1 MLLWIVLSAGVILYN
16 KYILSV
22 LEFTFP
28 ITLTMI
34 HMLFCSIL
42 AGLLITTGV
51 VKAINMPNDT
61 YCR

>member
-1 MLLWIVLSAGVILYN
+1 MLLWIVLSAGVILFN

-34 HMLFCSIL
+34 HMAFCSIL
-42 AGLLITTGV
+42 AALLITTGV
-51 VKAINMPNDT
+51 V
-61 YCR
+61 